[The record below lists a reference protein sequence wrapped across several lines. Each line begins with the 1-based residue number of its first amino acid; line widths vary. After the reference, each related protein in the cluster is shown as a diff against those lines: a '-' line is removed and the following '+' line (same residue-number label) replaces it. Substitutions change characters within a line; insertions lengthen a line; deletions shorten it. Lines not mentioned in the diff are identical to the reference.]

1 MTALRFLHTV
11 CFLFVLYAPAVGQIT
26 DDFSDGNLT
35 QNPAWQGDVDSFRV
49 NAGELQLDAVAAGT
63 SRLWVQGNIPDSA
76 VWNLHFRLEFAPS
89 NNNLL
94 RIYLQTDQP
103 DLASANG
110 YLMEIGETGTLD
122 AFRFFR
128 QDGGVKTLLA
138 SGLPGF
144 VAGNPTDIRLMIK
157 RNVAGVWAV
166 KAAAG
171 NAAFQSQFSTVDATY
186 GGGPDRYFGLQAVYS
201 ISNVAKFFFD
211 DLSILPDVPD
221 TQAPLLLA
229 AGAVDANTVSLSFNE
244 VLDSASAVN
253 TTLYSLNNGVGQPAS
268 ASLSADKQTV
278 LLALASS
285 LPTGDYTVQA
295 TGIKDLAGNAATA
308 QTVAFQFVKIEPA
321 AEFDIIINEIM
332 ADPTP
337 GLGLPEVE
345 WLELLNRSGKT
356 IELSTLRMQDATG
369 APIALPAFVFAPGT
383 YVVLTAISNAA
394 TLQAATTG
402 TVLGT
407 TISSTILNN
416 EGDILTL
423 TDLNGQV
430 IDRVGYTIDWHSNP
444 DKSDGGWSLER
455 VNPDLPCLGSNNWRS
470 CPTLPGGTPGTQNA
484 SFQDLPDSDA
494 PRLLSAFPESANSI
508 LVTFTEGL
516 DLSGAEISAEYQ
528 LSPPRNISSADLL
541 PNRAF
546 VRLTLSEPL
555 QVSVYYALTVSTSI
569 TDCSGNAVPSTDT
582 AFLGLTEKPAPLD
595 IVVNEIMFNPA
606 TGNGR
611 YVEFYNRS
619 NKIFNWSEFFIGNFS
634 DGVDVSPVTHFRLFL
649 PGRYEVFS
657 EFPNNIR
664 NTFSN
669 IYPERVLDNDLPS
682 LADDEG
688 NLTLYWSKDGATVVL
703 DSLQYTEDWHNA
715 LYSDSDREGV
725 ALERI
730 DPDGPTN
737 FAANWTSAAPTVT
750 GMPGTPTLPNSQG
763 KPATT
768 PGTDLI
774 SFDRER
780 LSPDGDG
787 FEDYLGIQYQLPQPG
802 FFAALSIF
810 DSEGIPVKRL
820 LRQELIGTEG
830 MLRWD
835 GDLDDGSQAKPGIY
849 VVFLELFGLDGK
861 TERVKKAVAV
871 VGKF

>member
-1 MTALRFLHTV
+1 MTALRFLHTAF
-11 CFLFVLYAPAVGQIT
+11 FLFVLYAPAVAQIT

-49 NAGELQLDAVAAGT
+49 NAGELQLDAVVAGT

-76 VWNLHFRLEFAPS
+76 VWSLHFRLEFAPS

-94 RIYLQTDQP
+94 RIYLQADQV
-103 DLASANG
+103 DLATANG

-122 AFRFFR
+122 ALRFYR
-128 QDGGVKTLLA
+128 QDAGVKTLLA

-201 ISNVAKFFFD
+201 VSNISKFFFD

-221 TQAPLLLA
+221 TDAPVLLTA
-229 AGAVDANTVSLSFNE
+229 VAVDGNTVSVAFNE
-244 VLDSASAVN
+244 TLDSASAVN
-253 TTLYSLNNGVGQPAS
+253 ANLYSINNGVGLPAS
-268 ASLSADKQTV
+268 VALGADKQTV
-278 LLALASS
+278 LLALATS
-285 LPTGDYTVQA
+285 LSTGDYTVQVA
-295 TGIKDLAGNAATA
+295 GVKDLAGNAATP
-308 QTVAFQFVKIEPA
+308 QTAGFQFLKIEPA
-321 AEFDIIINEIM
+321 TEFDIIINEIM

-345 WLELLNRSGKT
+345 WLELFNRSGKT

-369 APIALPAFVFAPGT
+369 APITLPAFVFAPNT

-394 TLQAATTG
+394 ALQAATAG

-423 TDLNGQV
+423 TDFSGTV
-430 IDRVGYTIDWHSNP
+430 IDRVGYTVDWHSDP
-444 DKSDGGWSLER
+444 DKNDGGWSLER

-484 SFQDLPDSDA
+484 SYQDLPDSEA

-508 LVTFTEGL
+508 LVAFTEGL
-516 DLSGAEISAEYQ
+516 DLPNAEISAEYK
-528 LSPPRNISSADLL
+528 LSPPRNIAAADLL

-546 VRLTLSEPL
+546 VRLTLAEPL
-555 QVSVYYALTVSTSI
+555 QVSVYYALTVSPAI
-569 TDCSGNAVPSTDT
+569 TDCSGNAVPGTDT

-595 IVVNEIMFNPA
+595 IVINEIMFNPA

-619 NKIFNWSEFFIGNFS
+619 NKIFNWSEFFIGNFF
-634 DGVDVSPVTHFRLFL
+634 DGADVSPVTHSRLFL

-669 IYPERVLDNDLPS
+669 IYPERVLENDLPS

-688 NLTLYWSKDGATVVL
+688 NITLYWSKDGATVVL

-730 DPDGPTN
+730 DPNGPTN

-750 GMPGTPTLPNSQG
+750 GLPGTPTLPNSQG
-763 KPATT
+763 KPATVA
-768 PGTDLI
+768 GTDLV

-780 LSPDGDG
+780 LSPDSDG
-787 FEDYLGIQYQLPQPG
+787 FEDYLGIQYNLPQTG

-810 DSEGIPVKRL
+810 DTEGIPVKRL

-830 MLRWD
+830 VLRWD
-835 GDLDDGSQAKPGIY
+835 GDLDNGSQAKPGIY
-849 VVFLELFGLDGK
+849 VVFLELFAPDGK